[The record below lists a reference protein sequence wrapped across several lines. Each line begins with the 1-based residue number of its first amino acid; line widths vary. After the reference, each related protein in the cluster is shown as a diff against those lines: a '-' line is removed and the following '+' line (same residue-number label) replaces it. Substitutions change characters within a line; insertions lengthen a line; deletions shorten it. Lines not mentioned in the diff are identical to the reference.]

1 MADKIHVTTRSKP
14 LAQRRLSEEEIR
26 REGKK
31 WGKKETHS
39 GKLTSVFPPARPSER
54 NRKRAAPTA
63 LQNSGWAGKKREFF
77 KISRGKAQK
86 DSAEEK
92 ISG

>member
-14 LAQRRLSEEEIR
+14 LAQRRLSEEEIK

-31 WGKKETHS
+31 WGKKETRS
-39 GKLTSVFPPARPSER
+39 RKLTSVFPPARGTENSLHPR
-54 NRKRAAPTA
+54 RCKITAGQAKKRA
-63 LQNSGWAGKKREFF
+63 FF